1 MAHYPYHL
9 INAIEFLEEE
19 GGMAI
24 NIYNRKRVYII
35 PDRDSFLKDATNK
48 AKLCA
53 VTLAKKKKGA
63 SLANVLVEE
72 RTSGEA

>member
-35 PDRDSFLKDATNK
+35 PGSRILPEGRD
-48 AKLCA
+48 
-53 VTLAKKKKGA
+53 
-63 SLANVLVEE
+63 EQ
-72 RTSGEA
+72 GEAVRGDAGEEEEGREPGERSGGGTGER